1 VSDQTSRSL
10 FRLTQEEGR
19 GWLRR
24 RWPLIAGLV
33 VSTLIVGAAPIAGAP
48 SAGAAT
54 SGFSFGTVTSFSAYG
69 STASSFN
76 WNPFRLSQTI
86 TFTSTPPNNP
96 TVGGTYKVSASGG
109 NSGNPVT
116 FSIDSSSTS
125 GACAIKKSTVSFNA
139 GGTCTIDANQAGAG
153 SYAAA
158 SQVQQSFKITPAAAP
173 PQTITFTSTPPTN
186 ATVGGTYTVSA
197 TGGSSGNPVT
207 FSIDSSSTSG
217 ACTISGSTVTL
228 AKAGNCVVDAN
239 QAGGGVYSP
248 APQVQQ
254 SFTIAA
260 AASSAQTI
268 TFTSTPPTNAT
279 VGGTYTVSA
288 TGGSSGNPVSFSIDS
303 SSTSGGCTIS
313 GSTVT
318 FAKAGTCV
326 VDANQSGNSTYS
338 AAPQVQQSISVSV
351 SPSQAQPASSLAL
364 GALVTVPGTPSAIAS
379 FASATGANVTLAE
392 VDLPR
397 LAGWSG
403 LEQPGLNSWIAPF
416 VGSPYQMVF
425 MVPMIASNAN
435 GVAQGTLAA
444 GAAGDYNSYFQS
456 MAELFVADGFSG
468 AYLRLGWEFDA
479 PWAAWAVKNSTDA
492 ANYAEFYRQIVT
504 TMRSVPGANF
514 KFVWSLAGGDATA
527 YPLAD
532 AYPGNSYVDYV
543 AEDIYDD
550 SSATNIFPPNG
561 TPNNSTTVA
570 QSNALFNEFLT
581 GPNGLNWLAAF
592 AQANGK
598 PIAIPEW
605 ALQHSSDGYGL
616 GDDPT
621 FITNMYN
628 WMVAN
633 NVEWSIY
640 YNYDDPSSGTYFA
653 ITDGYFPKSLAV
665 FKSLLGPNVA
675 PPFGALSAPG

>member
-1 VSDQTSRSL
+1 
-10 FRLTQEEGR
+10 
-19 GWLRR
+19 
-24 RWPLIAGLV
+24 
-33 VSTLIVGAAPIAGAP
+33 
-48 SAGAAT
+48 
-54 SGFSFGTVTSFSAYG
+54 
-69 STASSFN
+69 
-76 WNPFRLSQTI
+76 
-86 TFTSTPPNNP
+86 
-96 TVGGTYKVSASGG
+96 
-109 NSGNPVT
+109 
-116 FSIDSSSTS
+116 
-125 GACAIKKSTVSFNA
+125 
-139 GGTCTIDANQAGAG
+139 
-153 SYAAA
+153 
-158 SQVQQSFKITPAAAP
+158 
-173 PQTITFTSTPPTN
+173 
-186 ATVGGTYTVSA
+186 
-197 TGGSSGNPVT
+197 
-207 FSIDSSSTSG
+207 
-217 ACTISGSTVTL
+217 
-228 AKAGNCVVDAN
+228 
-239 QAGGGVYSP
+239 
-248 APQVQQ
+248 
-254 SFTIAA
+254 
-260 AASSAQTI
+260 
-268 TFTSTPPTNAT
+268 
-279 VGGTYTVSA
+279 
-288 TGGSSGNPVSFSIDS
+288 
-303 SSTSGGCTIS
+303 
-313 GSTVT
+313 
-318 FAKAGTCV
+318 
-326 VDANQSGNSTYS
+326 
-338 AAPQVQQSISVSV
+338 
-351 SPSQAQPASSLAL
+351 
-364 GALVTVPGTPSAIAS
+364 
-379 FASATGANVTLAE
+379 
-392 VDLPR
+392 
-397 LAGWSG
+397 
-403 LEQPGLNSWIAPF
+403 
-416 VGSPYQMVF
+416 
-425 MVPMIASNAN
+425 VPMIASNAN

-665 FKSLLGPNVA
+665 FKSLLG
-675 PPFGALSAPG
+675 